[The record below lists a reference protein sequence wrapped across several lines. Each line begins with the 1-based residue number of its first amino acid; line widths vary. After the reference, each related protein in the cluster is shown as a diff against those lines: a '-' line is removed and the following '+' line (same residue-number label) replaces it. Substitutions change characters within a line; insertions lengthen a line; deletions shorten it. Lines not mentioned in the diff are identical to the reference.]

1 MAGALFTP
9 CAMNRKSEADA
20 SLFRFSPLHYGRGRG
35 RVFWGWASL
44 LHPVFW
50 VAVAGPSSAVFLL
63 REHGEARFQL
73 SALPTPPSGWGR
85 PLSLWFDFLFIFSRY
100 GFTLGSALSLPCPCR
115 ERSSAL
121 VAALCQYLRAL
132 QEHAPHGSLCGY
144 KYPKSFASASVFHQ
158 KNKESGRRCYVSFRL
173 QRYKKFVNYKPFA
186 Y

>member
-1 MAGALFTP
+1 MPTTTTSKPSSAAGDWDDNPNLNLNLNPDALFTP

-35 RVFWGWASL
+35 EGL
-44 LHPVFW
+44 LGVGFSTPFRFLGRRGR
-50 VAVAGPSSAVFLL
+50 ALL
-63 REHGEARFQL
+63 RRFL
-73 SALPTPPSGWGR
+73 V
-85 PLSLWFDFLFIFSRY
+85 PLFLF
-100 GFTLGSALSLPCPCR
+100 LAHAGSVVQP
-115 ERSSAL
+115 L